1 MTKKIRKAVRTYL
14 IKDNNVVAI
23 KYKQHDIGYYDIQ
36 GGKIEENETT
46 EETSIREYKE
56 ETGIT
61 ILKQHYIG
69 HNIIEYPDRIFDFS
83 IYIVDEYS
91 GEPLEFEENESM
103 WINIDDLLK
112 KEKVFLSIE
121 TIKHLKENMDLKI
134 ECDNNHKIINIEE
147 K

>member
-23 KYKQHDIGYYDIQ
+23 KYKQHDIGYYDIP

-69 HNIIEYPDRIFDFS
+69 HNIIEYPDRIFDFG

>member
-23 KYKQHDIGYYDIQ
+23 KYKQHDIGYYDIP
-36 GGKIEENETT
+36 GGKIEENETP

-56 ETGIT
+56 ETGIN

-83 IYIVDEYS
+83 IYTVDEYS

>member
-23 KYKQHDIGYYDIQ
+23 KYKQHDIGYYDIP
-36 GGKIEENETT
+36 GGKIEENETP

>member
-23 KYKQHDIGYYDIQ
+23 KYKQHDIGYYDIP
-36 GGKIEENETT
+36 GGKIEENETP

-69 HNIIEYPDRIFDFS
+69 HNIIEYPDRIFDFG

>member
-23 KYKQHDIGYYDIQ
+23 KYKQHDIGYYDIP
-36 GGKIEENETT
+36 GGQIEENETP